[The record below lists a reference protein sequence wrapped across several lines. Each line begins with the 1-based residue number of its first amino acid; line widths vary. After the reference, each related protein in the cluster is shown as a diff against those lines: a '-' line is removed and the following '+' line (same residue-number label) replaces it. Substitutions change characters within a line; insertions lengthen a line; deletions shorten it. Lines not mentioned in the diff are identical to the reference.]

1 MHIMKLGG
9 DDYMD
14 TMQVGSNI
22 LFYLNKQN
30 KTQVDLANGLR
41 ASKQVVN
48 KIIKGKKAIKTEEL
62 VAISNFLGVTVGEL
76 INGRNVAEDKE
87 LDSVL
92 LYGTIKNQETAD
104 FIISLITNLSDMEE
118 ELAAHGLLK

>member
-1 MHIMKLGG
+1 
-9 DDYMD
+9 MD
-14 TMQVGSNI
+14 TMQVGGNI

-30 KTQVDLANGLR
+30 KTQVDLANGLG

-62 VAISNFLGVTVGEL
+62 VAISNFLGVTVEEL
-76 INGRNVAEDKE
+76 INGRNVTEDKE

-92 LYGTIKNQETAD
+92 LYGNIKNRETAD

>member
-1 MHIMKLGG
+1 MKLGG

-14 TMQVGSNI
+14 TMQVGGNI

-30 KTQVDLANGLR
+30 KTQVDLANGLG

-62 VAISNFLGVTVGEL
+62 VAISNFLEVTVEDL

-92 LYGTIKNQETAD
+92 LYGTIKNHETAD

-118 ELAAHGLLK
+118 ELVAHGLLK